1 MNSATLYGIKDGKTT
16 LQISARRLIACVKL
30 KNPIPRM
37 RFVNY
42 EKVKR
47 REGKRKSFVPQ
58 KLSESTP
65 VYAANIGY
73 EYETTYVENHRKKKK
88 ERRLIYLSMLV

>member
-1 MNSATLYGIKDGKTT
+1 MT
-16 LQISARRLIACVKL
+16 
-30 KNPIPRM
+30 
-37 RFVNY
+37 FVNY

-65 VYAANIGY
+65 IYAANIGY
-73 EYETTYVENHRKKKK
+73 EYKATYVENHGKEKK
-88 ERRLIYLSMLV
+88 RRLIYLSMLV